1 MFSIFS
7 SCPKCGHQVAG
18 TFPSKCPNCTFDI
31 SALAGRGTT
40 SFQVFKWNKHADL
53 LQGRDIQLQSG
64 EIYNASFD
72 YNGQANLDDLVRFT
86 ITYGDRTT
94 LPSARG
100 SYQNPII
107 LAYIPERIGAGTAIH
122 FPGTVPCSG
131 ICLISPQS
139 ENYSH
144 SFPVIDEWVQ
154 TTFAGTTS
162 NCRIC
167 SSATSFGQPICAACY
182 IKHGGG
188 WRSFL

>member
-18 TFPSKCPNCTFDI
+18 AFPSKCPNCTFDI

-72 YNGQANLDDLVRFT
+72 YNGHANLDDLVRFT

-94 LPSARG
+94 LLSARG
-100 SYQNPII
+100 SHQNPII
-107 LAYIPERIGAGTAIH
+107 LA
-122 FPGTVPCSG
+122 
-131 ICLISPQS
+131 
-139 ENYSH
+139 
-144 SFPVIDEWVQ
+144 
-154 TTFAGTTS
+154 
-162 NCRIC
+162 
-167 SSATSFGQPICAACY
+167 
-182 IKHGGG
+182 
-188 WRSFL
+188 